1 MKITVKVNG
10 MKYERDIAPHRTLL
24 RFIREDLGLTGTKEG
39 CAAGECGACTVIL
52 NGKTVNSCLILAA
65 EVNGAVIET
74 VESEAKGGKLS
85 ALQQAFLKH
94 HAVQCGYCTPGMLM
108 SVKALLKENP
118 KPTVHE
124 IKEAIEGNFCRCT
137 GYQQIIEASSL
148 KVALMSSLNR
158 FFLFQFIV
166 PLLLVSVVFFS
177 HLPVMAEE
185 VFTTDRFM
193 MLAGPISLEG
203 HPAPLGT
210 LIEVRDSD
218 QVLCGNFIVDK
229 IGLYGVLN
237 VFADDPNTQVD
248 EGAIPGD
255 KLQIFVNGELLSM
268 TDKERPSWQ
277 QDGKLLLLP
286 LQIGRKDELAPFLL
300 AAKRINAQQILIT
313 FSESVVKRDVEVSNS
328 WTVTDQTGNPI
339 LLSNVRVTDN
349 PATAILTL
357 TTNIPAET
365 LTISARKIHDLAG
378 NSIVSDEESPLLCP

>member
-1 MKITVKVNG
+1 
-10 MKYERDIAPHRTLL
+10 
-24 RFIREDLGLTGTKEG
+24 
-39 CAAGECGACTVIL
+39 
-52 NGKTVNSCLILAA
+52 
-65 EVNGAVIET
+65 
-74 VESEAKGGKLS
+74 
-85 ALQQAFLKH
+85 
-94 HAVQCGYCTPGMLM
+94 
-108 SVKALLKENP
+108 
-118 KPTVHE
+118 
-124 IKEAIEGNFCRCT
+124 
-137 GYQQIIEASSL
+137 
-148 KVALMSSLNR
+148 MSSLNR